1 MATSPRCG
9 PRGLRRDKAA
19 NGRSSIHRRAGS
31 TGWVGWVSFGADPA
45 TGKRRRKKVT
55 GQTKTEV
62 AAKVTK
68 LEADRD
74 GGYTGTGAVTVEAW
88 LDLWIATKVGSV
100 RPKTIVGYQVD
111 RAHIVRALGDVEL
124 SKLTPEHIEGM
135 YAEILASGCGP
146 ATTTHVRAT
155 LGAALGTAAR
165 RGRIARNPVT
175 AATSPRQVPA
185 RVEPLSEAETHRVLA
200 AAAGGRNAARW
211 ALALL
216 VGPRQG
222 ECLALKWEDVDLTAG
237 TIHIRQSLAR
247 APWQHGCGSVPC
259 DGKRGADCPQRHG
272 GGLVTGPTKTAAG
285 ERTVALPAGLT
296 AMFRAHRTT
305 QTAERLRAG
314 STWHDTGHVFTDE
327 RGAALDPR
335 RDWGRWK
342 ALLADAGVREAR
354 LHDARHSSA
363 TFALLDGVDPVVVM
377 ARHGWGSRVL
387 LDRYQHAVVEAQ
399 VAAAAKTDARFFGA
413 G

>member
-1 MATSPRCG
+1 VT
-9 PRGLRRDKAA
+9 KAA

-31 TGWVGWVSFGADPA
+31 TGWVGWVSFGVDPV

-62 AAKVTK
+62 AAKVAK
-68 LEADRD
+68 LEADRA
-74 GGYTGTGAVTVEAW
+74 GGYAGGSAVTVAEW
-88 LDLWIATKVGSV
+88 LDLWIATKIGSV
-100 RPKTIVGYQVD
+100 RPKTIIGYGVD
-111 RAHIVRALGDVEL
+111 RAHIVRALGGIEL
-124 SKLTPEHIEGM
+124 TKLTPEDIERM

-155 LGAALGTAAR
+155 LGASLGTAAR

-175 AATSPRQVPA
+175 AAVSPRQVSA
-185 RVEPLSEAETHRVLA
+185 RVEPLSEAETHQVLA
-200 AAAGGRNAARW
+200 AAAGGRNSARW

-222 ECLALKWEDVDLTAG
+222 EVLGLRWEDVDLAEG
-237 TIHIRQSLAR
+237 TLHIRRSLAR
-247 APWQHGCGSVPC
+247 APWRHGCEPNHCG
-259 DGKRGADCPQRHG
+259 GKRGADCPQRHG
-272 GGLVTGPTKTAAG
+272 GGLITGLTKTTAG

-296 AMFRAHRTT
+296 AMIRAHRTA
-305 QTAERLRAG
+305 QWAERLRVG
-314 STWHDTGHVFTDE
+314 SLWRDTGHVFTNE
-327 RGAALDPR
+327 RGQPLDPR
-335 RDWGRWK
+335 RDWAEWK
-342 ALLADAGVREAR
+342 KLLGAAGVRDAR

-363 TFALLDGVDPVVVM
+363 TFALLDGIDPAVVM
-377 ARHGWGSRVL
+377 ARHGWGSRLL

-399 VAAAAKTDARFFGA
+399 RSAAARTDARFFGA

>member
-1 MATSPRCG
+1 MS
-9 PRGLRRDKAA
+9 KAA
-19 NGRSSIHRRAGS
+19 NGRSSIHRRTGPNGPV
-31 TGWVGWVSFGADPA
+31 GWVGWVSFGADPA

-62 AAKVTK
+62 AAKVAK
-68 LEADRD
+68 LESDRD
-74 GGYTGTGAVTVEAW
+74 GGYAGLAGRSTVAQW

-100 RPKTIVGYQVD
+100 RPKTIVGYGVD
-111 RAHIVRALGDVEL
+111 RAHIVRSIGGVEL
-124 SKLTPEHIEGM
+124 TKLTPEQIERM
-135 YAEILASGCGP
+135 YAEILASGRGA

-155 LGAALGTAAR
+155 LSAALTTAAR
-165 RGRIARNPVT
+165 RGRIARNPVP
-175 AATSPRQVPA
+175 AATSPRLVSA
-185 RVEPLSEAETHRVLA
+185 RVEPLSAAETHRVLA
-200 AAAGGRNAARW
+200 AAAGGRNSARW

-216 VGPRQG
+216 IGPRQG
-222 ECLALKWEDVDLTAG
+222 EVLALLWENVDLDAG
-237 TIHIRQSLAR
+237 TLRIRRSLAR
-247 APWQHGCGSVPC
+247 ATWKHGCEPNHCG
-259 DGKRGADCPQRHG
+259 GKRGADCPGRHG
-272 GGLVTGPTKTAAG
+272 GGLVVGPVKTAAG

-296 AMFRAHRTT
+296 AMFRAHRTA

-314 STWHDTGHVFTDE
+314 SSWHDTGYLFTDE
-327 RGAALDPR
+327 RGGPLDPR
-335 RDWGRWK
+335 RDWGQWK
-342 ALLADAGVREAR
+342 ELLAEAGVRDAR

-399 VAAAAKTDARFFGA
+399 LAAAAKTDARFFGA

>member
-1 MATSPRCG
+1 VSKG
-9 PRGLRRDKAA
+9 A

-31 TGWVGWVSFGADPA
+31 TGWVGWVSFGADA
-45 TGKRRRKKVT
+45 EGRRLRKKVT

-62 AAKVTK
+62 AAKVAV

-74 GGYTGTGAVTVEAW
+74 GGYAGHAAVTVAQW
-88 LDLWIATKVGSV
+88 LDLWIAGKAGSV
-100 RPKTIVGYQVD
+100 RPKTIIGYGVD
-111 RAHIVRALGDVEL
+111 RAHIVRSIGGVEL
-124 SKLTPEHIEGM
+124 TKLTPEQIERM

-155 LGAALGTAAR
+155 LSAALTTAAR

-175 AATSPRQVPA
+175 AATSPRLVSV
-185 RVEPLSEAETHRVLA
+185 RVEPLSEAETRRVLDA
-200 AAAGGRNAARW
+200 ATGGRNAARW

-216 VGPRQG
+216 IGPRQG
-222 ECLALKWEDVDLTAG
+222 EVLALKWENVNLDAG
-237 TIHIRQSLAR
+237 TLHIRQSLAR
-247 APWQHGCGSVPC
+247 ATWRHGCGSVPC
-259 DGKRGADCPQRHG
+259 GGKRGADCPQRHA
-272 GGLVTGPTKTAAG
+272 GGLVTGPVKTAAG
-285 ERTVALPAGLT
+285 QRSIALPAGLT
-296 AMFRAHRTT
+296 AMLRAHRTA

-314 STWHDTGHVFTDE
+314 SSWHDTGYLFTDE
-327 RGAALDPR
+327 RGGPLDPR
-335 RDWGRWK
+335 RDWGQWK
-342 ALLADAGVREAR
+342 ELLAEAGVRDAR

-399 VAAAAKTDARFFGA
+399 LAAAAKTDARFFGA

>member
-1 MATSPRCG
+1 MT
-9 PRGLRRDKAA
+9 KAA

-31 TGWVGWVSFGADPA
+31 AGWVGWVSFGADPS

-62 AAKVTK
+62 AAKVAK

-74 GGYTGTGAVTVEAW
+74 GGYAGLAGRTTVAEW

-100 RPKTIVGYQVD
+100 RPKTIVGYGVD
-111 RAHIVRALGDVEL
+111 RAHIVRAFGAVEL
-124 SKLTPEHIEGM
+124 TKLTPEHIEQL
-135 YAEILASGCGP
+135 YAQILASGCGP

-155 LGAALGTAAR
+155 LSAALNQATR
-165 RGRIARNPVT
+165 RGRIARNPVP
-175 AATSPRQVPA
+175 AATSPRQVLA
-185 RVEPLSEAETHRVLA
+185 RVEPLSVAETRRVLDA
-200 AAAGGRNAARW
+200 ATGGRNAARW

-222 ECLALKWEDVDLTAG
+222 EVLGLRWEDVDLDAG
-237 TIHIRQSLAR
+237 TIHIRRSLAR
-247 APWQHGCGSVPC
+247 APWKHGCGSVPC
-259 DGKRGADCPQRHG
+259 GGKRGADCPQRHG
-272 GGLVTGPTKTAAG
+272 GGLVTGPVKTSAG
-285 ERTVALPAGLT
+285 ERVIALPAGLT
-296 AMFRAHRTT
+296 AMLRAHRTT

-314 STWHDTGHVFTDE
+314 SLWRDTGHVFTDE
-327 RGAALDPR
+327 RGQPLDPR

-342 ALLADAGVREAR
+342 ELLADAGVRDAR

-363 TFALLDGVDPVVVM
+363 TYALLDGTDPAVVM
-377 ARHGWGSRVL
+377 ARHGWGSRGM
-387 LDRYQHAVVEAQ
+387 LDRYQHAVIEAQ
-399 VAAAAKTDARFFGA
+399 RDAAAKTDARFFGA

>member
-1 MATSPRCG
+1 MT
-9 PRGLRRDKAA
+9 KAA

-31 TGWVGWVSFGADPA
+31 TGWVGWVSFGVDPA

-55 GQTKTEV
+55 AQTKTEV
-62 AAKVTK
+62 AAKVAQ
-68 LEADRD
+68 LESDRD
-74 GGYTGTGAVTVEAW
+74 GGYAGHAAMTVAQW
-88 LDLWIATKVGSV
+88 LDLWIVGKAGSV
-100 RPKTIVGYQVD
+100 RPKTMVGYQVD
-111 RAHIVRALGDVEL
+111 RAHIARSVGSIGLT
-124 SKLTPEHIEGM
+124 KLTPEDIERM
-135 YAEILASGCGP
+135 YAEILAAGCGP

-155 LGAALGTAAR
+155 LSAALTAAAR
-165 RGRIARNPVT
+165 RGRIARNPVP
-175 AATSPRQVPA
+175 AATSPRLVAA
-185 RVEPLSEAETHRVLA
+185 RVEPLNEAETHRVLD

-222 ECLALKWEDVDLTAG
+222 ECLGLRWEDVDLDAG
-237 TIHIRQSLAR
+237 TLRIRRSLAR

-272 GGLVTGPTKTAAG
+272 GGLVTGPTKTTAG

-296 AMFRAHRTT
+296 AMLRAHRTA
-305 QTAERLRAG
+305 QTAERLRVG
-314 STWHDTGHVFTDE
+314 SSWHDTGYVFTDE
-327 RGAALDPR
+327 LGGPLDPR

-342 ALLADAGVREAR
+342 ALLAEAGVRDAR
-354 LHDARHSSA
+354 LHDARHSSG
-363 TFALLDGVDPVVVM
+363 TFALLDGIDPAVVM

-387 LDRYQHAVVEAQ
+387 LDRYQHVLVEAQ
-399 VAAAAKTDARFFGA
+399 RSAAARTDARFFGA

>member
-1 MATSPRCG
+1 MT
-9 PRGLRRDKAA
+9 KAA

-31 TGWVGWVSFGADPA
+31 TGWVGWVSFGVDPA
-45 TGKRRRKKVT
+45 TAKRRRKKVT

-62 AAKVTK
+62 AAKVAK

-74 GGYTGTGAVTVEAW
+74 GGYAGLAGRNTVAEW
-88 LDLWIATKVGSV
+88 LDLWIVTKVGSV

-111 RAHIVRALGDVEL
+111 RAHIVRSIGGVEL
-124 SKLTPEHIEGM
+124 TKLTAEHIERM
-135 YAEILASGCGP
+135 YAAILASGCGP

-155 LGAALGTAAR
+155 LSAALNTAAR

-175 AATSPRQVPA
+175 AATSPRLVSA

-211 ALALL
+211 YIALL

-222 ECLALKWEDVDLTAG
+222 EALGLRWEDVDLTAG
-237 TIHIRQSLAR
+237 TIHIRRSLAR
-247 APWQHGCGSVPC
+247 APWRHGCGSVPC
-259 DGKRGADCPQRHG
+259 GGKRGADCPQRHG
-272 GGLVTGPTKTAAG
+272 GGLVTGPVKTAAG
-285 ERTVALPAGLT
+285 ERTIALPAGLT
-296 AMFRAHRTT
+296 AMFRAHRTA
-305 QTAERLRAG
+305 QAAERLRAG
-314 STWHDTGHVFTDE
+314 SSWRDTGHVFTDQ
-327 RGAALDPR
+327 RGGPLDPR

-342 ALLADAGVREAR
+342 QLLAEAGVRDAR

-363 TFALLDGVDPVVVM
+363 TFALLDGTDPAVVM
-377 ARHGWGSRVL
+377 ARHGWGSRAL
-387 LDRYQHAVVEAQ
+387 LDRYQHAVIEAQ
-399 VAAAAKTDARFFGA
+399 RSAAAATDTRFFGA

>member
-1 MATSPRCG
+1 MT
-9 PRGLRRDKAA
+9 KTA

-31 TGWVGWVSFGADPA
+31 TGWVGWVSFGVDPS
-45 TGKRRRKKVT
+45 TGKRLRKKVT
-55 GQTKTEV
+55 GQTKTAV
-62 AAKVTK
+62 AAKVAK

-100 RPKTIVGYQVD
+100 RPKTIIGYQVD
-111 RAHIVRALGDVEL
+111 RAHIVRSLGGVEL
-124 SKLTPEHIEGM
+124 TKLTPEHIEQL

-155 LGAALGTAAR
+155 LSAALNTATR

-175 AATSPRQVPA
+175 AATSPRLVSA

-211 ALALL
+211 YLALL

-222 ECLALKWEDVDLTAG
+222 EVLALTWENVDLTAG
-237 TIHIRQSLAR
+237 TIHIRRSLAR
-247 APWQHGCGSVPC
+247 APWRHGCGSVPC
-259 DGKRGADCPQRHG
+259 GGKRGADCPQRHG
-272 GGLVTGPTKTAAG
+272 GGLVTGPVKTAAG

-296 AMFRAHRTT
+296 AMVRAHRTA

-314 STWHDTGHVFTDE
+314 SSWHDTGHVFTDE
-327 RGAALDPR
+327 RGGALDPR

-342 ALLADAGVREAR
+342 ELLAEAGVRDAR

-363 TFALLDGVDPVVVM
+363 TFALLDGPDPAVVM
-377 ARHGWGSRVL
+377 ARHGWGSRAM
-387 LDRYQHAVVEAQ
+387 LDRYQHAVETAQ

>member
-1 MATSPRCG
+1 VSKG
-9 PRGLRRDKAA
+9 A

-31 TGWVGWVSFGADPA
+31 TGWVGWVSFGVDPS

-55 GQTKTEV
+55 AKTKTEV

-74 GGYTGTGAVTVEAW
+74 GGYTGTGVVTVEAW
-88 LDLWIATKVGSV
+88 LDQWIATRAGSV
-100 RPKTIVGYQVD
+100 RPKTIIGYGVD
-111 RAHIVRALGDVEL
+111 RAHIVRAIGGVEL
-124 SKLTPEHIEGM
+124 TKLTPEHIERM

-155 LGAALGTAAR
+155 LSAALNAAAR

-175 AATSPRQVPA
+175 AATSPRLVAA

-200 AAAGGRNAARW
+200 AATGGRNAARW

-222 ECLALKWEDVDLTAG
+222 EVLGLRWGDVDLTAG
-237 TIHIRQSLAR
+237 TLRICRSLAR
-247 APWQHGCGSVPC
+247 APWRHGCGAAPC
-259 DGKRGADCPQRHG
+259 GGKRGADCPARHG
-272 GGLVTGPTKTAAG
+272 GGLVVGPVKTAAG
-285 ERTVALPAGLT
+285 ERVIALPAGLT
-296 AMFRAHRTT
+296 TMLRAHRTT

-314 STWHDTGHVFTDE
+314 SFWHDTGYVFTDE
-327 RGAALDPR
+327 RGQPLDPR
-335 RDWGRWK
+335 RDWAAWK
-342 ALLADAGVREAR
+342 KLLAVAGVRDAR

-363 TFALLDGVDPVVVM
+363 TYALLDGIDPAVVM
-377 ARHGWGSRVL
+377 ARHGWGSRVM
-387 LDRYQHAVVEAQ
+387 LDRYQHAVDTAQ
-399 VAAAAKTDARFFGA
+399 IAAAAKTDARFFGA

>member
-1 MATSPRCG
+1 MT
-9 PRGLRRDKAA
+9 KAA
-19 NGRSSIHRRAGS
+19 NGRSSIHRRTGA
-31 TGWVGWVSFGADPA
+31 TGWVGWVSFGADPV

-55 GQTKTEV
+55 AATKTEV
-62 AAKVTK
+62 AAKVAK

-74 GGYTGTGAVTVEAW
+74 GGYTGLAGRSTVAEW
-88 LDLWIATKVGSV
+88 LDLWIGAKAGSV
-100 RPKTIVGYQVD
+100 RSKTIVGYGVD
-111 RAHIVRALGDVEL
+111 RAHIVRALGSVEL
-124 SKLTPEHIEGM
+124 TKLTPEHIEGM
-135 YAEILASGCGP
+135 YAQILASGCGP

-155 LGAALGTAAR
+155 LGAALNQATR

-175 AATSPRQVPA
+175 AAVSPRLVSA
-185 RVEPLSEAETHRVLA
+185 RVEPLSEAETHRVLE

-222 ECLALKWEDVDLTAG
+222 ECLGLRWEDVDLTAG

-272 GGLVTGPTKTAAG
+272 GGLVTGPTKTTAG

-296 AMFRAHRTT
+296 AMLRAHRTA
-305 QTAERLRAG
+305 QTAERLRVG
-314 STWHDTGHVFTDE
+314 SLWRDTGHVFTDE
-327 RGAALDPR
+327 RGQPLDPR

-342 ALLADAGVREAR
+342 ELLADAGVRDAR

-363 TFALLDGVDPVVVM
+363 TYALLDGTDPAVVM
-377 ARHGWGSRVL
+377 ARHGWGSRGM
-387 LDRYQHAVVEAQ
+387 LDRYQHAVIEAQ
-399 VAAAAKTDARFFGA
+399 RDAAAKTDARFFGA

>member
-1 MATSPRCG
+1 MT
-9 PRGLRRDKAA
+9 KAA

-62 AAKVTK
+62 AAKVAR

-74 GGYTGTGAVTVEAW
+74 GGYTGTGAVTVAAW
-88 LDLWIATKVGSV
+88 LDLWIAGKASSV

-111 RAHIVRALGDVEL
+111 RAHITRSIGGVEL
-124 SKLTPEHIEGM
+124 TNLTPEHIEGM
-135 YAEILASGCGP
+135 YAAILASGCGP

-155 LGAALGTAAR
+155 LGAALNQATR

-175 AATSPRQVPA
+175 AAVSPRQVSA
-185 RVEPLSEAETHRVLA
+185 RVEPLSEAETRRVLDA
-200 AAAGGRNAARW
+200 ATGGRNAARW

-222 ECLALKWEDVDLTAG
+222 EVLGLRWEDVDLDAG
-237 TIHIRQSLAR
+237 TIHICRSLAR
-247 APWQHGCGSVPC
+247 APWKHGCGATPC
-259 DGKRGADCPQRHG
+259 GGKRGADCPARFG
-272 GGLVTGPTKTAAG
+272 GGLVAGPVKTAAG

-296 AMFRAHRTT
+296 AMLRAHRTA
-305 QTAERLRAG
+305 QAAERLRAG
-314 STWHDTGHVFTDE
+314 SLWRDSGNVFTDG
-327 RGAALDPR
+327 RGQPLDPR
-335 RDWGRWK
+335 RDWGAWK
-342 ALLADAGVREAR
+342 ELLADAGVRDAR

-363 TFALLDGVDPVVVM
+363 TYALLDGIDPVTVM
-377 ARHGWGSRVL
+377 ARHGWESRVM
-387 LDRYQHAVVEAQ
+387 LDRYQHAVDTAQ

>member
-1 MATSPRCG
+1 MNKG
-9 PRGLRRDKAA
+9 A

-45 TGKRRRKKVT
+45 TGKRCRKKVT
-55 GQTKTEV
+55 AATKTEV
-62 AAKVTK
+62 ARKVAK

-74 GGYTGTGAVTVEAW
+74 GGYAGLAGRSTVVEW
-88 LDLWIATKVGSV
+88 LDLWIATRAGSV

-111 RAHIVRALGDVEL
+111 RTHIMRSIGGIEL
-124 SKLTPEHIEGM
+124 TQLTPEHIEGM
-135 YAEILASGCGP
+135 SAQILASGCGP

-155 LGAALGTAAR
+155 LGAALNQATR
-165 RGRIARNPVT
+165 RGRIGRNPVS

-222 ECLALKWEDVDLTAG
+222 ECLGLRWEDVDLAAG
-237 TIHIRQSLAR
+237 TLHIRRSRAR
-247 APWQHGCGSVPC
+247 ATWKHGCLDAAPC
-259 DGKRGADCPQRHG
+259 GGKRGADCPARHG
-272 GGLVTGPTKTAAG
+272 GGLVAGPVKTAAG

-296 AMFRAHRTT
+296 AMLRAHRTA
-305 QTAERLRAG
+305 QAAERLRAG
-314 STWHDTGHVFTDE
+314 SLWRDSGNVFTDG
-327 RGAALDPR
+327 RGQPLDPR
-335 RDWGRWK
+335 RDWGAWK
-342 ALLADAGVREAR
+342 ELLADAGVRDAR

-363 TFALLDGVDPVVVM
+363 TYALLDGIDPVTVM
-377 ARHGWGSRVL
+377 ARHGWESRVM
-387 LDRYQHAVVEAQ
+387 LDRYQHAVDTAQ
-399 VAAAAKTDARFFGA
+399 VAAAAKTDARFFGT

>member
-1 MATSPRCG
+1 MT
-9 PRGLRRDKAA
+9 KAA

-45 TGKRRRKKVT
+45 TGQRRRKKVT

-62 AAKVTK
+62 AAKVAK

-74 GGYTGTGAVTVEAW
+74 GGYAGLAGRNTVAEW

-100 RPKTIVGYQVD
+100 RPKTIVGYGVD
-111 RAHIVRALGDVEL
+111 RAHIVRSIGGVEL
-124 SKLTPEHIEGM
+124 TKLNAEHIEKM

-155 LGAALGTAAR
+155 LSAALNAGAL
-165 RGRIARNPVT
+165 RGWIARNPVP
-175 AATSPRQVPA
+175 AATSPRLVSA

-237 TIHIRQSLAR
+237 TIHIRRSLAR
-247 APWQHGCGSVPC
+247 ATWRHGCGSVPC
-259 DGKRGADCPQRHG
+259 GGKRGADCPARHG
-272 GGLVTGPTKTAAG
+272 GGLVTGPVKTAAG

-296 AMFRAHRTT
+296 GMLRAHRTA

-314 STWHDTGHVFTDE
+314 SAWRDTGHVFTDE
-327 RGAALDPR
+327 RGQPLDPR
-335 RDWGRWK
+335 RDWAAWK
-342 ALLADAGVREAR
+342 ALLLVAGVRDAR

-363 TFALLDGVDPVVVM
+363 TFALLDGTDPVVVM

-387 LDRYQHAVVEAQ
+387 LDRYQHVLVAVQ
-399 VAAAAKTDARFFGA
+399 RDAAAKTDARFFGA

>member
-1 MATSPRCG
+1 MT
-9 PRGLRRDKAA
+9 KAA
-19 NGRSSIHRRAGS
+19 NGRSSIHRRTGS
-31 TGWVGWVSFGADPA
+31 TGWVGWVSFGVDPS

-55 GQTKTEV
+55 AATKTEV
-62 AAKVTK
+62 AAKVAR

-74 GGYTGTGAVTVEAW
+74 AGYAGLAGRSTVAEW
-88 LDLWIATKVGSV
+88 LDLWIATKIGSV
-100 RPKTIVGYQVD
+100 RPKTIIGYGVD
-111 RAHIVRALGDVEL
+111 RAHITRSIGGIEL
-124 SKLTPEHIEGM
+124 TKLTPEHIEAM

-146 ATTTHVRAT
+146 ATATHVRAT
-155 LGAALGTAAR
+155 LSAALATAAR
-165 RGRIARNPVT
+165 RGRIARNPVP
-175 AATSPRQVPA
+175 AAVSPRQVSA
-185 RVEPLSEAETHRVLA
+185 RVEPLSEAETRRVLDA
-200 AAAGGRNAARW
+200 ATGGRNAARW

-222 ECLALKWEDVDLTAG
+222 EVLGLRWEDVDLDAG
-237 TIHIRQSLAR
+237 TIHIRRSLAR
-247 APWQHGCGSVPC
+247 APWKHGCGAAPC
-259 DGKRGADCPQRHG
+259 GGKRGADCPQRHG
-272 GGLVTGPTKTAAG
+272 GGLITGPTKTTAG

-296 AMFRAHRTT
+296 AMIRAHRAA
-305 QTAERLRAG
+305 QWAERLRVG
-314 STWHDTGHVFTDE
+314 SLWRDTGHVFTNE
-327 RGAALDPR
+327 RGQPLDPR
-335 RDWGRWK
+335 RDWAEWK
-342 ALLADAGVREAR
+342 KLLGAAGVRDAR